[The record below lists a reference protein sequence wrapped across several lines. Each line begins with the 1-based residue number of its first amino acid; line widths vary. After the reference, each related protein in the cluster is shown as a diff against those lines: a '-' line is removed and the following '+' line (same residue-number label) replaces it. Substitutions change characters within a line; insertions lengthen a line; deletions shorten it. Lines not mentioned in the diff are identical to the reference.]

1 MAAGQQGGERRI
13 VSSQHIRLLIRQRID
28 ANGAERQLP
37 HLLGK
42 IGAPFLAVGA
52 DGKHGAP
59 TRASQQ
65 RYVAAIPW
73 DDMGQARAVLT
84 RTNAFVRPEE
94 GDDKGVRLRI
104 PDAADVT
111 AAEST

>member
-1 MAAGQQGGERRI
+1 
-13 VSSQHIRLLIRQRID
+13 
-28 ANGAERQLP
+28 
-37 HLLGK
+37 
-42 IGAPFLAVGA
+42 
-52 DGKHGAP
+52 
-59 TRASQQ
+59 
-65 RYVAAIPW
+65 
-73 DDMGQARAVLT
+73 MGQARAVLT